1 MRADRYILL
10 LIQRGLHR
18 GPVFDGDG
26 REYLLQ
32 GLFPCP
38 DRVVNGKDRAAVGEY
53 RLFRDLT
60 DDPVLDV
67 QGIQSVRC
75 FRTHFHNEVADA
87 VAEQAAD
94 LSVRA
99 EGHAQPVA
107 EGHPGSRGSDAVSV
121 DRIGS

>member
-38 DRVVNGKDRAAVGEY
+38 DRVVNGKARIPVGEY
-53 RLFRDLT
+53 GLLCDLT
-60 DDPVLDV
+60 DDPVLD
-67 QGIQSVRC
+67 IQRIQFVRSL
-75 FRTHFHNEVADA
+75 RVHFHNEVADA

-99 EGHAQPVA
+99 ESHAQPVA